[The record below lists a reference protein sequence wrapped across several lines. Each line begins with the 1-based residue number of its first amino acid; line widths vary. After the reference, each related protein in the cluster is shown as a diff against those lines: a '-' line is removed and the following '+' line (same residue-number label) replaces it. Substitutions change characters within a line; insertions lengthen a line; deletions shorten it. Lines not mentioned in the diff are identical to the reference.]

1 MGNSE
6 FEDFM
11 SDQIDEIKEFR
22 QELERELGRDVSI
35 DEAARRWIEEYAQRF
50 RETYKQE
57 KKAS

>member
-11 SDQIDEIKEFR
+11 SDQIEEIKQFR
-22 QELERELGRDVSI
+22 RELEDELGRDVSI
-35 DEAARRWIEEYAQRF
+35 DEAARRWIEQYAQRF
-50 RETYKQE
+50 RDAYKQE

>member
-11 SDQIDEIKEFR
+11 SDQIEEIKQFR
-22 QELERELGRDVSI
+22 RELEDELGRDVSI
-35 DEAARRWIEEYAQRF
+35 DEAARRWIEQYAQRF
-50 RETYKQE
+50 RDTYKQE